1 MDQLL
6 SLHPKKIDL
15 SLDRIKILL
24 QKLNNPQDKLK
35 NVINCV
41 GTKGK
46 GSTCAFLKSIL
57 EQHGKT
63 VNMYVSPHLQRFN
76 ERIIL
81 KDKEI
86 SDEFL
91 NEVL

>member
-1 MDQLL
+1 MPSAINNKVLLDQLL

-46 GSTCAFLKSIL
+46 GSTCAFLNLFLSITAK
-57 EQHGKT
+57 Q
-63 VNMYVSPHLQRFN
+63 
-76 ERIIL
+76 
-81 KDKEI
+81 
-86 SDEFL
+86 
-91 NEVL
+91 